1 MGKVVKIDEDGD
13 AAVAFGR
20 RVHLYAP
27 ACCKNAGGMAPDELS
42 SSSENSS
49 SSTGNADSG
58 DNEQG
63 GEFNQ

>member
-1 MGKVVKIDEDGD
+1 MVKIDEDGD

-49 SSTGNADSG
+49 SSSSSGNTDSG
-58 DNEQG
+58 DSEQG